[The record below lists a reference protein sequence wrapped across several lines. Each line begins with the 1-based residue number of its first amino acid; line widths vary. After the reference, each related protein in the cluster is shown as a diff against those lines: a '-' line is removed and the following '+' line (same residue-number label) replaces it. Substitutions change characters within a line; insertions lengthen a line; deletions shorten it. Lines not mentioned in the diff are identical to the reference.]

1 MGDIPRITHQI
12 WLQGWNNL
20 PEKFHGNVRLLEEKN
35 PGYRHMKWDEES
47 LRRECE
53 RISPEVAQKFN
64 SFPHLIQKV
73 DLGRL
78 VVLYTYGGI
87 SVDTD
92 MKPLRP
98 IDSTPHLDS
107 AECMIS
113 KGAFPLNIIGHTN
126 NAVILCRPRHP
137 FLEDAIQTI
146 AAAQIQESDY
156 STKELYID
164 ATTGPRF
171 FETVIARH
179 KEKIIFLDN
188 KFYEPCFSVDPICRP
203 TSDSIML
210 HQHEMSWVSPFFRDL
225 FRLLFPLIYVIL
237 VAVPLMILY
246 FIISRSTG
254 VLRGFRSRVPG
265 RL

>member
-1 MGDIPRITHQI
+1 MGEIPRITHQI
-12 WLQGWNNL
+12 WLQGWDEL
-20 PEKFHGNVRLLEEKN
+20 PEKFHKNVRLLEQKN
-35 PGYRHMKWDEES
+35 PEYRHMKWDEES

-53 RISPEVAQKFN
+53 KIGPEVLARFD
-64 SFPHLIQKV
+64 SFSYLIQKV

-78 VVLYTYGGI
+78 VVLYNYGGI

-98 IDSTPHLDS
+98 IASTPHLDS

-113 KGAFPLNIIGHTN
+113 MGAFPLNIIGHTN
-126 NAVILCRPRHP
+126 NAVILCRPGHP
-137 FLEDAIQTI
+137 FVEDAVQTI
-146 AAAQIQESDY
+146 AGASVKEADY

-171 FETVIARH
+171 LEVVIGRH
-179 KEKIIFLDN
+179 REKIVFLNN

-203 TSDSIML
+203 SEDSIML
-210 HQHEMSWVSPFFRDL
+210 HEHEMSWVSPFFRDL
-225 FRLLFPLIYVIL
+225 FRVLFPLIYVL
-237 VAVPLMILY
+237 MVAIPLAILY
-246 FIISRSTG
+246 YVISRSRG
-254 VLRGFRSRVPG
+254 VLRGSRLRVPG